1 MPRFVGIFLF
11 LCILPYV
18 SCFLEGIYCGKENCY
33 EVLDVNRDSS
43 RSEINKAYRQL
54 ARKHHPDVHKTK
66 EAKKTAEVKFM
77 SIANAYEIL
86 KDEESRKD
94 YDYMLDNPD
103 LFYQHYYRYYR
114 HRMAPKVDVRIVIA
128 VSLTVL
134 SVFQYWNS
142 WSRYHSAMSYLATV
156 PKYRIQVSG
165 MIVYYLIYLL
175 WVTMWINFIFSWK
188 SVKYPGVFQ
197 ALAIAKQEGL
207 LNKNKKRSRK
217 TKEELKEEEETTI
230 KKVLADK
237 MDIKGGY
244 SKPLITDV
252 LWVQLVLLPYT
263 LGKYFHWYIKWIYRF
278 NICKEEYGE
287 VEKDYLIK
295 KYMGCSS
302 SQWAAIEDDEKED
315 YFYHELWIKDNFLEW
330 KKNKDEEMQAK
341 LAESAKYKSYRRYL
355 RNHGPGAI
363 TFED

>member
-156 PKYRIQVSG
+156 PKYRI
-165 MIVYYLIYLL
+165 
-175 WVTMWINFIFSWK
+175 
-188 SVKYPGVFQ
+188 Q

>member
-165 MIVYYLIYLL
+165 MIVYYL
-175 WVTMWINFIFSWK
+175 M
-188 SVKYPGVFQ
+188 
-197 ALAIAKQEGL
+197 
-207 LNKNKKRSRK
+207 
-217 TKEELKEEEETTI
+217 
-230 KKVLADK
+230 
-237 MDIKGGY
+237 
-244 SKPLITDV
+244 
-252 LWVQLVLLPYT
+252 
-263 LGKYFHWYIKWIYRF
+263 YFT
-278 NICKEEYGE
+278 C
-287 VEKDYLIK
+287 L
-295 KYMGCSS
+295 
-302 SQWAAIEDDEKED
+302 
-315 YFYHELWIKDNFLEW
+315 DN
-330 KKNKDEEMQAK
+330 
-341 LAESAKYKSYRRYL
+341 
-355 RNHGPGAI
+355 
-363 TFED
+363 